1 MSFAADG
8 FTRTLYLA
16 TPLQVLENI
25 LKAKIRLL
33 SARTGCG
40 DIVGVLGER
49 GAYCIVHQL

>member
-49 GAYCIVHQL
+49 RAYCIVHQL